1 MPRSHPRPVAR
12 GGRRAL
18 PVSPSHG
25 ARTAVSKWSPVGW
38 GSLRP
43 LPNGRQRHC
52 RPSRGVVGAGVARG
66 RASSPPVHL
75 RSTRRAA
82 SAPRPGRGFRRGS
95 EACIEGV
102 HRDVHRV
109 CSVRIGCVPKSEMGV
124 CACYYDPHA
133 KTCTVCSDRRRLMAF
148 ISLNARFA
156 EHRTRLVCLGVSP
169 SPRVRCPVGMFYFTF
184 LFFADPRD
192 PTRDNPSFDV

>member
-109 CSVRIGCVPKSEMGV
+109 CSVRIGCVPKSEMGLRVLLRVFITHPRGRKRAHAV
-124 CACYYDPHA
+124 CTLQRPPPPDGFHQPQRSIC
-133 KTCTVCSDRRRLMAF
+133 
-148 ISLNARFA
+148 
-156 EHRTRLVCLGVSP
+156 
-169 SPRVRCPVGMFYFTF
+169 
-184 LFFADPRD
+184 
-192 PTRDNPSFDV
+192 